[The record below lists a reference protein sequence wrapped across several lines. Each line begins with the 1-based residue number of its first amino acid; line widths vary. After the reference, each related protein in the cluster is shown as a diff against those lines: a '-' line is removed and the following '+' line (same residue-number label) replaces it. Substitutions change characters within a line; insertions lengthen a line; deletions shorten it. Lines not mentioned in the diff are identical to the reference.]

1 VWEARERCIA
11 EVEVHHDKPTNIN
24 VTCWDHLYF
33 NYAWYAQNFPTSGT
47 ATTSA
52 AEVELGEVLE
62 PDALLAH

>member
-1 VWEARERCIA
+1 MVCA
-11 EVEVHHDKPTNIN
+11 ELAVKR
-24 VTCWDHLYF
+24 
-33 NYAWYAQNFPTSGT
+33 GT